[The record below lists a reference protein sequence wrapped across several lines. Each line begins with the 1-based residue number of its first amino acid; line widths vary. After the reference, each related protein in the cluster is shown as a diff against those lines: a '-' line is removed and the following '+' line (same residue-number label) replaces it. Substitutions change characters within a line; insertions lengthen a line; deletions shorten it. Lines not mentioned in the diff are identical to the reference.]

1 MVLRLAFTALMA
13 VTLAAVLGA
22 TAVKP
27 GVAGAADTVSV
38 RGCTG
43 TEVALSAAEKRMLDL
58 HNQKRASQKLSAFC
72 VHPALQRAARA
83 HSWEMIKKD
92 YFSHGSRSGKN
103 SRFA

>member
-1 MVLRLAFTALMA
+1 MKL
-13 VTLAAVLGA
+13 
-22 TAVKP
+22 

-38 RGCTG
+38 RGCTR
-43 TEVALSAAEKRMLDL
+43 TEVALTAAEKRMLSL
-58 HNQKRASQKLSAFC
+58 HNQKLSAFC

-83 HSWEMIKKD
+83 HSWEMIGKD

>member
-27 GVAGAADTVSV
+27 GGTGAADTVSV
-38 RGCTG
+38 RGCTS
-43 TEVALSAAEKRMLDL
+43 TEVALSAVEKRMLDL
-58 HNQKRASQKLSAFC
+58 HNQKRVSQKLSAFC

-83 HSWEMIKKD
+83 HSWEMIGKD